1 VDLKIQ
7 CGYCGTYTP
16 TDAELKDI
24 YHQSM
29 FTDYTCLRCNDEV
42 YVLRFCFWYCK
53 LSNMVQK
60 YPGVYEVLPEDYI
73 TYRKLLEITTARQ
86 RAERR
91 DRSEAARIAHAAKR
105 SRSTR

>member
-1 VDLKIQ
+1 MDLKIQ

-42 YVLRFCFWYCK
+42 YVLINDR
-53 LSNMVQK
+53 
-60 YPGVYEVLPEDYI
+60 
-73 TYRKLLEITTARQ
+73 RAITTTDIRNAI
-86 RAERR
+86 
-91 DRSEAARIAHAAKR
+91 DIIGD
-105 SRSTR
+105 